1 MGILNLFNK
10 EKEESVTSPDKTQA
24 GELNNITSLDLD
36 ALKETANI
44 GTGNASIALSNIFKK
59 KVNITLPNVELS
71 DSSQISRMVAGPDEM
86 VVGIY
91 SQIMEGMQGNILTL
105 MPIDSALSIT
115 RAFLSKDINAKNIDE
130 KDKQLL
136 QKIGTAI
143 YSSYLTSLAK
153 FFEKKVTFAP
163 PSVVSTYGSSIHEF
177 LLLHLGSD
185 EKILVIKLGFDIDKT
200 EIKGDFL
207 LLFTYESLTPLLSNI
222 HLKMNQ
228 H

>member
-1 MGILNLFNK
+1 MGILNLFGREKAQAAIISDSK
-10 EKEESVTSPDKTQA
+10 EAEGLK
-24 GELNNITSLDLD
+24 NITSLDLD

-59 KVNITLPNVELS
+59 KVNITLPSVELS
-71 DSSQISRMVAGPDEM
+71 DSTQISRIIAGPDEM

-91 SQIMEGMQGNILTL
+91 SKIMEGMQGNILTL
-105 MPIDSALSIT
+105 MPIDSALSIA
-115 RAFLSKDINAKNIDE
+115 RLFVSRDINAKNMDE

-136 QKIGTAI
+136 QKVGTAI

-153 FFEKKVTFAP
+153 FFEKKITFAP
-163 PSVVSTYGSSIHEF
+163 PSVISTHGSQIHDF

-200 EIKGDFL
+200 KIKGDFL

-222 HLKMNQ
+222 HNKMGQ